1 MHFRR
6 WVMLALVAGLAVPAA
21 QAQWVMVARAAAGR
35 IQHLQQQRSG
45 QNGGYDVATVILAAK
60 ADKVYQTA
68 ISAIQAH
75 SPEVTLTETDAKKM
89 LIKFTNGSQTASLQA
104 TSLGPTATQLVIA
117 STAPESGPSGTSM
130 VVQGVMKV
138 CKDMNVTC
146 TLEQ

>member
-6 WVMLALVAGLAVPAA
+6 WVILALVAGLAVPAS

-45 QNGGYDVATVILAAK
+45 QNGGYDVATVILDAK

-104 TSLGPTATQLVIA
+104 TSLGPTVTQLVIA
-117 STAPESGPSGTSM
+117 STAPENGQSGTSI

-138 CKDMNVTC
+138 CKDMKVTC

>member
-1 MHFRR
+1 MHVRR

-45 QNGGYDVATVILAAK
+45 QNGGYDVATVILDAK

-104 TSLGPTATQLVIA
+104 TSLGPTVTQLVIA
-117 STAPESGPSGTSM
+117 STAPENGQSGTSI

-138 CKDMNVTC
+138 CKDMKVTC

>member
-6 WVMLALVAGLAVPAA
+6 WVMLALVAGLAVPAS

-45 QNGGYDVATVILAAK
+45 QNGGYDVATVILDAK

-104 TSLGPTATQLVIA
+104 TSLGPTVTQLVIA
-117 STAPESGPSGTSM
+117 STAPENGQSGTSI

-138 CKDMNVTC
+138 CKDMKVTC